1 MKDKII
7 IKDGVKYQI
16 MEIGGQRMEIR
27 IANKKD
33 VEDFR
38 NNKSTYSHPA

>member
-7 IKDGVKYQI
+7 IKNGVKYQI
-16 MEIGGQRMEIR
+16 MEIAGQKMEIR

-33 VEDFR
+33 VEDFK

>member
-7 IKDGVKYQI
+7 IKDGVEYKI
-16 MEIGGQRMEIR
+16 MEIGGQMMEIR

-33 VEDFR
+33 VEDFK

>member
-7 IKDGVKYQI
+7 IKDGVKYKI
-16 MEIGGQRMEIR
+16 MEIGGQMMEIR

-33 VEDFR
+33 VEDFK

>member
-1 MKDKII
+1 MKNKTI
-7 IKDGVKYQI
+7 IKDGVEYVI
-16 MEIGGQRMEIR
+16 MEIAGQMMEIR
-27 IANKKD
+27 VANKKD